1 MPEMTLRE
9 KIIATA
15 KQFEADIVCFGGAER
30 FKDTRVM
37 EIFPETK
44 TVICL
49 AFRVAR
55 GVYRGI
61 EEGTTYYQYCT
72 NGVEVIE
79 EVVMPRAM
87 LRVSAVL
94 EDAGFL
100 GLPQRRH
107 QCVME
112 ADEGHNFEMHYEE
125 IYHGR
130 KTEPQMDF
138 EEAAVL
144 CGLGEKSL
152 NGRILTEEFGPM
164 QRWCFVLT
172 DAELEETPLAET
184 GLCDN
189 CRACVKACPGH
200 AIAEDGAV
208 NAWQCGPYYR
218 GARLAKN
225 PFMPPDAFAD
235 IENREAIM
243 AGEAQLTPE
252 ESIKVMANCYFYPP
266 IKQGYAASVCGRACD
281 MACYIHLEEQGK
293 LKKKFQTPFRKRPEW
308 FLAPDTEYKPNN

>member
-1 MPEMTLRE
+1 MPEMSLRD
-9 KIIATA
+9 KVIATA

-30 FKDTRVM
+30 FKDTKVM

-44 TVICL
+44 TVICM

-79 EVVMPRAM
+79 ETVMPRAM

-107 QCVME
+107 QCIME

-130 KTEPQMDF
+130 KSELQMDF
-138 EEAAVL
+138 TESAVL

-152 NGRILTEEFGPM
+152 HGTVLTKEFGPM

-172 DAELEETPLAET
+172 DAELEETPIAEPT
-184 GLCDN
+184 LCDG
-189 CRACVKACPGH
+189 CRACVKACPGK
-200 AIAEDGAV
+200 AISEDGV
-208 NAWQCGPYYR
+208 RSEWQCGPYYR

-235 IENREAIM
+235 FENRDAIM
-243 AGEAQLTPE
+243 NGEAVLTPE
-252 ESIKVMANCYFYPP
+252 ESIRVMENCYFYPP
-266 IKQGYAASVCGRACD
+266 IKQGYAASICGKACD

-293 LKKKFQTPFRKRPEW
+293 LNKKFNSVFRKRPEW
-308 FLAPDTEYKPNN
+308 MLEPDTSAQ